1 MVMGRKYKE
10 LLRVE
15 RVRGVGR
22 IHFRGGSS
30 F

>member
-10 LLRVE
+10 LLRV
-15 RVRGVGR
+15 VREGWRGYTSGGV
-22 IHFRGGSS
+22 SS